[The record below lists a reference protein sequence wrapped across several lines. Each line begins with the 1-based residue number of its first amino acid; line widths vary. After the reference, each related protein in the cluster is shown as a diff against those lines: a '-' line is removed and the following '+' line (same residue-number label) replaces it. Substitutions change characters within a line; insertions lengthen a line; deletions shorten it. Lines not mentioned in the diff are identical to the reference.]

1 MSGPLPLLGLRA
13 FAEAGRLGSMKAAS
27 RRLGVTPGAV
37 SQQIKALEERLGVSL
52 FERQNRALRLTVVG
66 ERLLAELADAFG
78 RIESALET
86 VTQARMDRHARL
98 VVSTT
103 ASFAATWLVPRLG
116 CFVAQHPRTDVQ
128 IVTTQELVPI
138 GDSPGSADIAIRH
151 GLGDWP
157 GMQAMPLL
165 QPRLVPV
172 GSPDLLAAGPQVR
185 DPTDCLHY
193 PLLHD
198 SLGADWRLW
207 LQAMGVDHRDERIAH
222 GTRFSDAGLLIRAAI
237 AGQGLALLRDTY
249 VADEV
254 AAGHLAIVLDA
265 PWPAKF
271 AYYIVTRA
279 DSKSHTAQVAQFSE
293 WLLEE
298 VADSPV
304 MAGPDRPDPAVT
316 RRERLVT

>member
-13 FAEAGRLGSMKAAS
+13 FAEAGRLGSMKEAS

-52 FERQNRALRLTVVG
+52 FERQNRALRLTAVG
-66 ERLLAELADAFG
+66 ERLLTELADAFG
-78 RIESALET
+78 RIETALET
-86 VTQARMDRHARL
+86 ITQARTDRRTRL

-116 CFVAQHPRTDVQ
+116 RFVAQHPRTDVQ
-128 IVTTQELVPI
+128 VVTTQELVPI
-138 GDSPGSADIAIRH
+138 GDGPGCADIAIRH

-157 GMQAMPLL
+157 GLQARPLL
-165 QPRLVPV
+165 QPHLVPV
-172 GSPDLLAAGPQVR
+172 GSPVLLAAGPPVR
-185 DPTDCLHY
+185 EPTDCLRY

-207 LQAMGVDHRDERIAH
+207 LQAMGAEHRDERIAH

-249 VADEV
+249 VADEI
-254 AAGHLAIVLDA
+254 AAGRLAIA
-265 PWPAKF
+265 FNASWPAKF
-271 AYYIVTRA
+271 AYYVVTRA
-279 DSKSHTAQVAQFSE
+279 DPKSRKAQVAQFSD
-293 WLLEE
+293 WLVQE
-298 VADSPV
+298 ATD
-304 MAGPDRPDPAVT
+304 GD
-316 RRERLVT
+316 